1 MPLLLDRR
9 AFLTRTLA
17 GAASLSVASRF
28 TVAEA
33 KSSVHWALLSDIHI
47 AADKADSYR
56 GFYPHENLQTVLGQV
71 QSGQFDLM
79 LINGDLARLQG
90 QPADY
95 EMLTGYLEPI
105 TAKLPLAITLGNHDD
120 RKNARGAIA
129 SISGEVQPVEKKLVT
144 LIDAGPVDFILLD
157 SLMATNIA
165 AGQLGQSQRDW
176 LSAYL
181 REKKTK
187 PAVVFVHHNLDTE
200 DDNALVDASR
210 LLDILRPASR
220 VKAVFFGHTHVW
232 KHEKQGG
239 LHLVNVPA
247 VGYNFK
253 DSEPVGWTAAEFSG
267 SGAKLKLTAIGGNMQ
282 SNGQVLDLAW
292 R

>member
-1 MPLLLDRR
+1 MPILLDRR
-9 AFLTRTLA
+9 AFLTRTLV

-28 TVAEA
+28 AA
-33 KSSVHWALLSDIHI
+33 ADPKSSVHWAILSDTHI
-47 AADKADSYR
+47 AADKADTYR
-56 GFYPHENLQTVLGQV
+56 SFHPHENLQEVLSQV
-71 QSGQFDLM
+71 RSGRFDLM
-79 LINGDLARLQG
+79 LINGDLARMQG
-90 QPADY
+90 QPGDY

-105 TAKLPLAITLGNHDD
+105 TARLPLAITLGNHDD
-120 RKNARGAIA
+120 RKNARGAVA

-157 SLMATNIA
+157 SLMVTNIA

-176 LSAYL
+176 LSGYL
-181 REKKTK
+181 GEKKAK
-187 PAVVFVHHNLDTE
+187 PAVVFVHHNLDPE

-220 VKAVFFGHTHVW
+220 VKAVFFGHTHAW

-253 DSEPVGWTAAEFSG
+253 DSEPVGWTAAEFSA
-267 SGAKLKLTAIGGNMQ
+267 SGAKLTLTAIAGNMQ
-282 SNGQVLDLAW
+282 PNGQVLDLAW